1 MKLRDGCL
9 ERSRTDLHLTSTGKG
24 HGVYKPLEPFPPA
37 DFGKNDFFF
46 KFEYLWCMVTGYQ
59 NSILERSFH
68 RAPPSGLVSDF
79 RIGEHYRTTTGSYHG
94 QKVQKPSHTNILYK
108 KAPGHWNVN
117 YMEVKILH
125 LNFTLTPF

>member
-46 KFEYLWCMVTGYQ
+46 NL
-59 NSILERSFH
+59 
-68 RAPPSGLVSDF
+68 
-79 RIGEHYRTTTGSYHG
+79 
-94 QKVQKPSHTNILYK
+94 NIY
-108 KAPGHWNVN
+108 GVW
-117 YMEVKILH
+117 
-125 LNFTLTPF
+125 

>member
-1 MKLRDGCL
+1 
-9 ERSRTDLHLTSTGKG
+9 
-24 HGVYKPLEPFPPA
+24 
-37 DFGKNDFFF
+37 
-46 KFEYLWCMVTGYQ
+46 MVTGYK
-59 NSILERSFH
+59 NGILERSFH

-117 YMEVKILH
+117 YMEVNLTKNSSQFLLILKS
-125 LNFTLTPF
+125 LRPVLTLS

>member
-46 KFEYLWCMVTGYQ
+46 NLNIYGDGL
-59 NSILERSFH
+59 LEQHFRTKLSSSATEWSSFRLSH
-68 RAPPSGLVSDF
+68 W
-79 RIGEHYRTTTGSYHG
+79 RT
-94 QKVQKPSHTNILYK
+94 L
-108 KAPGHWNVN
+108 
-117 YMEVKILH
+117 
-125 LNFTLTPF
+125 